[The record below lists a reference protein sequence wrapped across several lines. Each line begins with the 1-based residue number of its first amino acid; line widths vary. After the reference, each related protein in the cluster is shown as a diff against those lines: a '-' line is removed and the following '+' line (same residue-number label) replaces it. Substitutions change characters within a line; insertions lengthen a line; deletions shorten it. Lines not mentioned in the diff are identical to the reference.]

1 MTDIASVNP
10 ATGLVIARHDR
21 HSAADIEERL
31 DRAVDDFAS
40 WSAASFEE
48 RAECFYSIADQL
60 RSRATAH
67 AELIALEMGKPIAQ
81 GEAEI
86 EKCAWVC
93 EHYAEHAEALLA
105 STDVDTDAA
114 ASRVAYRPLG
124 VVLALMPWNFPYWQ
138 PSRFAVPALMAGN
151 AAVLR
156 HASNVTGCAL
166 AIEELFR
173 DAGAPLT
180 LVIADKDEVPRLI
193 DDPRI
198 AAVTATGSMGA
209 GRAVA
214 AAAGGA
220 VKKTVL
226 ELGGSDPYVIL
237 ADAELDR
244 AVERCVES
252 RLVNSG
258 QSCIAA
264 KRFIVEA
271 PLHDRFVESFIATM
285 RAKRVADPLEPG
297 ADLGPLAQERTR
309 ERLHEQVRR
318 SIALGARCALGG
330 KLPEKPGFFYPPTV
344 LTGVQPGMPA
354 FDEEVFGPA
363 AAITRARDAEHAL
376 ELANC
381 SLYGLGAAIFSRDAE
396 RAQRLAEHRLEAGSC
411 FVNDYVR
418 SDPRLPFGG
427 IKCSGYGR
435 EIGELGIKEFVNA
448 KTIWVAG

>member
-1 MTDIASVNP
+1 MSDVASVNP
-10 ATGLVIARHDR
+10 ATGLVIARHER
-21 HSAADIEERL
+21 HSAAEIDERL
-31 DRAVDDFAS
+31 DHAAGCYTA
-40 WSAASFEE
+40 WSAVAFAE
-48 RAECFYSIADQL
+48 RAECFYSIAERL
-60 RSRATAH
+60 RDRATAH
-67 AELIALEMGKPIAQ
+67 AELIALEMGKPFAQ
-81 GEAEI
+81 GEAEV

-93 EHYAEHAEALLA
+93 EHYAEHAETLLA

-114 ASRVAYRPLG
+114 ASRIAYRPLG

-138 PSRFAVPALMAGN
+138 LFRFAVPTLMAGN
-151 AAVLR
+151 AAILR
-156 HASNVTGCAL
+156 HASNVTGCAA

-173 DAGAPLT
+173 DAAAPLT
-180 LVIADKDEVPRLI
+180 LVIADKDDVPRLI

-198 AAVTATGSMGA
+198 AAVTLTGSVGA

-220 VKKTVL
+220 IKKTVL

-237 ADAELDR
+237 ADAELDH

-271 PLHDRFVESFIATM
+271 PLHDRFVERFVAAM
-285 RAKRVADPLEPG
+285 RAKRAVDPLEPG
-297 ADLGPLAQERTR
+297 AELGPLAQEKTR
-309 ERLHEQVRR
+309 ERLHEQVQR
-318 SIALGARCALGG
+318 SVALGARCVLGG
-330 KLPEKPGFFYPPTV
+330 KVPERPGFFYPPTV

-363 AAITRARDAEHAL
+363 AAITVARNAERAV

-381 SLYGLGAAIFSRDAE
+381 SLHGLGAAIFSRDVE
-396 RAQRLAEHRLEAGSC
+396 RAQHLAEHRLEAGNC

-448 KTIWVAG
+448 KTVWVGH